1 MALVQS
7 HLNGTFGS
15 VLPSV
20 LRQSRMHSPSVVG
33 RRGVVEGRSS
43 GVYRSSTFG
52 GQVIGAITV
61 ERLLD
66 HRRTSTM
73 RPNSAL
79 VSDACAAALLRR
91 AYYSAAQRG
100 R

>member
-1 MALVQS
+1 MSLAQS

-20 LRQSRMHSPSVVG
+20 SRQSRMPSLSVVG

-43 GVYRSSTFG
+43 GVYHSSTFG
-52 GQVIGAITV
+52 GQVIGATTV
-61 ERLLD
+61 EHLLN
-66 HRRTSTM
+66 HRSTSTM

-79 VSDACAAALLRR
+79 VTDACAAALLRR
-91 AYYSAAQRG
+91 AFYSAAQRE